1 MIPNITYQGRS
12 SHNEFKINDFMSL
25 KLENNRTIIYVNN
38 RPFRQCMYL
47 LLNIS
52 VDKIKEYDEIRSIDE
67 AASKLNRKMERN
79 HNLIPPETEFWGHCS
94 NIQAWADNNYD
105 TRILHR
111 NLAFPLL
118 KALADAGDPLAKS
131 RFKEEIAIRYATGH
145 PTVVRFLT
153 QNGYLYY
160 LTEEEFESV
169 LTDIDFPSIDEYSR
183 KIISYLE
190 EFDNRDTINA
200 AKKTTTKFLGNF
212 RFSYKYL
219 ILIKAMEKIPSNF
232 RQVYVELIYNKYKNY
247 RGFPLL
253 KFLIKAQINYEDLEC
268 KIVKYRDCLVGLLI
282 DNKINLSNKM
292 IEDIQKIQGLNDFAD
307 SIEELDLSNNQIMK
321 IEGLENLKNLKKLN
335 LKNNYIKDIEG
346 IEELKK
352 LEKLDLSGNMEIRE
366 IPEFLDN
373 MDSIKMLKLTNCRIS
388 EFPKSV
394 SRFFWMGQN
403 YRNYPEYT
411 EQDVEYYEKYHKSN
425 ATTNG
430 RLYKNFVKW
439 LFKLR
444 AQMKEFR
451 FSYKD
456 IKKFETKNLGKAIPT
471 GTATKTFLTFLDER
485 YQLRITQFFSKSK
498 S

>member
-1 MIPNITYQGRS
+1 MIPNTIFQNRS
-12 SHNEFKINDFMSL
+12 PQNEFKINDFLSL
-25 KLENNRTIIYVNN
+25 KLENHRTIIYVNN

-47 LLNIS
+47 LLNIP

-160 LTEEEFESV
+160 LTEEEFENV
-169 LTDIDFPSIDEYSR
+169 LIDIDFPTIDEYSR

-212 RFSYKYL
+212 RISYKYL
-219 ILIKAMEKIPSNF
+219 ILIKAMEKIPSDF
-232 RQVYVELIYNKYKNY
+232 RQEYVDFIYNKYKNH

-253 KFLIKAQINYEDLEC
+253 KFLNKAQINYDDLEC
-268 KIVKYRDCLVGLLI
+268 KILKYNDRLIGLLMN
-282 DNKINLSNKM
+282 NKLNLSNKM
-292 IEDIQKIQGLNDFAD
+292 IEDIQKIQGLNDFAE
-307 SIEELDLSNNQIMK
+307 SIEELDLSNNQIVK
-321 IEGLENLKNLKKLN
+321 IQGLESLKNLKKLN
-335 LKNNYIKDIEG
+335 LKNNYLKEIEG
-346 IEELKK
+346 IENLKK
-352 LEKLDLSGNMEIRE
+352 LETLDLSGNMEIHE
-366 IPEFLDN
+366 IPEFLEN
-373 MDSIKMLKLTNCRIS
+373 MDTIKMLKLTHCRIS
-388 EFPKSV
+388 EFSSSV

-403 YRNYPEYT
+403 YRYYTEYT
-411 EQDVEYYEKYHKSN
+411 DQDVEYYEKYHKSK
-425 ATTNG
+425 ASTNE

-444 AQMKEFR
+444 AQMNEFQ

-456 IKKFETKNLGKAIPT
+456 IQKFETKNLGRAIPT
-471 GTATKTFLTFLDER
+471 GLATKSFLKFLDER
-485 YQLRITQFFSKSK
+485 YQLRITQFFLKSK
-498 S
+498 N